1 MSLFSQKKRAPQLVT
16 SGRFE
21 LEQDGHMAALDY
33 TLAGD
38 VLGLLETEVP
48 EALRGTGIASLLAK
62 TALEYAREHHLKVD
76 VTCPFVAG
84 YLKAHPEYED
94 LLPR

>member
-1 MSLFSQKKRAPQLVT
+1 VSLFSQKKRAPQLVT

-38 VLGLLETEVP
+38 LLGLLETEVP

-94 LLPR
+94 LLLR

>member
-1 MSLFSQKKRAPQLVT
+1 MSLFSQKKRAPELVT

-21 LEQDGHMAALDY
+21 LEQDGHTAALDY

-84 YLKAHPEYED
+84 YLRTHPEYED
-94 LLPR
+94 LLLR

>member
-1 MSLFSQKKRAPQLVT
+1 MSLFGSKKRAPELVT

-21 LEQDGHMAALDY
+21 LEQGGHTAALDY

-38 VLGLLETEVP
+38 VLGLLETDVP
-48 EALRGTGIASLLAK
+48 ESLRGTGIASLLAK

-84 YLKAHPEYED
+84 YLKTHPEYDD
-94 LLPR
+94 LLLC